1 MNDYLE
7 SIQRRYDIQDYKE
20 SKVTIPQLPDA
31 GLVLIVGTSGSGK
44 STILRSLGEH
54 KTPTVHPD
62 TNVIVNFSTPER
74 GEELLLAC
82 GLRTIPTWFR
92 PANTLSNGEYHRFEM
107 AVSLDQDITTIDEF
121 TSVVDR
127 DTAKSLAL
135 SIRKF
140 YDRRGTTDPLYI
152 ASCHRDII
160 EWLDPDWVYD
170 TDLQKLDNRR
180 SPFRMGS
187 RPELTLTI
195 RSTTPDYWRYFSKYH
210 YLDTSMSRSV
220 HCYVLLLGDKPIGF
234 HAAIHSTNRDIHS
247 YWRGHRTVILPE
259 FQGMGIGT
267 TFSDAIAQ
275 IYVDKGLRYF
285 SKTAHPSFGEHR
297 ERSSLWRATSTNR
310 KSRKGSYLLK
320 DGTIRAMP
328 GYGGNAQIALRDA
341 DRVCYSHEYIGAPK
355 MTVASRII
363 DGDIKN

>member
-1 MNDYLE
+1 MTYLE
-7 SIQRRYDIQDYKE
+7 EIKRKYDITDYKE
-20 SKVTIPQLPDA
+20 ASVAIPELPKD
-31 GLVLIVGTSGSGK
+31 GIVLIVGTSGSGK

-54 KTPTVHPD
+54 TQPKIEFYNTV
-62 TNVIVNFSTPER
+62 IENFSSPER

-82 GLRTIPTWFR
+82 GLRSIPTWFR
-92 PANTLSNGEYHRFEM
+92 PPHTLSNGEHHRFEM
-107 AVSLDQDITTIDEF
+107 AMCLDQGLSTVDEF

-140 YDRRGTTDPLYI
+140 YNQRGTAEPLYI

-160 EWLDPDWVYD
+160 DWLDPEWVYD
-170 TDLQKLDNRR
+170 TDLQKLENRR
-180 SPFRMGS
+180 SLHRLGT
-187 RPELTLTI
+187 RPQLALTI
-195 RSTTPDYWRYFSKYH
+195 RSTGPDYWRYFSKYH
-210 YLDTSMSRSV
+210 YLDTRMSRSV

-267 TFSDAIAQ
+267 AFSDAIAE
-275 IYVDKGLRYF
+275 IYVSKGMRYF

-297 ERSSLWRATSTNR
+297 EKSPLWRATSTNR

-341 DRVCYSHEYIGAPK
+341 DRVCYSHEYVGK
-355 MTVASRII
+355 
-363 DGDIKN
+363 KE

>member
-1 MNDYLE
+1 MSYLE
-7 SIQRRYDIQDYKE
+7 TIKQKYDIKDHVE
-20 SKVTIPQLPDA
+20 TPVTIPDLPTD
-31 GLVLIVGTSGSGK
+31 GIVLIVGTSGSGK
-44 STILRSLGEH
+44 STILRGLGEH
-54 KTPTVHPD
+54 VHPKIEFYN
-62 TNVIVNFSTPER
+62 TVIENFSTPER

-82 GLRTIPTWFR
+82 GLRSIPAWFR
-92 PANTLSNGEYHRFEM
+92 TPHTLSNGEHHRFEM
-107 AVSLDQDITTIDEF
+107 AMALDQGINIVDEF

-135 SIRKF
+135 SMRKY
-140 YDRRGTTDPLYI
+140 YDRSGTTDPLYI

-160 EWLDPDWVYD
+160 DWLDPDWVYD

-187 RPELTLTI
+187 RPELVLTVKGT
-195 RSTTPDYWRYFSKYH
+195 SPEMWRYFSKYH

-267 TFSDAIAQ
+267 RFSDAIAEM
-275 IYVDKGLRYF
+275 YVSKGMRYF

-297 ERSSLWRATSTNR
+297 EKSPLWRATSTNR
-310 KSRKGSYLLK
+310 KSRKSSYLLK
-320 DGTIRAMP
+320 DGSIRAMP

-341 DRVCYSHEYIGAPK
+341 DRVCYSHEYIGSK
-355 MTVASRII
+355 
-363 DGDIKN
+363 K

>member
-1 MNDYLE
+1 MSYLE
-7 SIQRRYDIQDYKE
+7 TIKQKYDIKDHVE
-20 SKVTIPQLPDA
+20 TPVTIPDLPTD
-31 GLVLIVGTSGSGK
+31 GIVLIVGTSGSGK
-44 STILRSLGEH
+44 STILRGLGEH
-54 KTPTVHPD
+54 VHPKIEFYN
-62 TNVIVNFSTPER
+62 TVIENFSTPER

-82 GLRTIPTWFR
+82 GLRSIPAWFR
-92 PANTLSNGEYHRFEM
+92 TPHTLSNGEHHRFEM
-107 AVSLDQDITTIDEF
+107 AMALDQGINIVDEF

-135 SIRKF
+135 SMRKY
-140 YDRRGTTDPLYI
+140 YDRSGTTDPLYI

-160 EWLDPDWVYD
+160 DWLDPDWVYD

-187 RPELTLTI
+187 RPELVLTI
-195 RSTTPDYWRYFSKYH
+195 KGTSPEMWRYFSKYH

-267 TFSDAIAQ
+267 RFSDAIAEM
-275 IYVDKGLRYF
+275 YVSKGMRYF

-297 ERSSLWRATSTNR
+297 EKSPLWRATSTNR
-310 KSRKGSYLLK
+310 KSRKSSYLLK
-320 DGTIRAMP
+320 DGSIRAMP

-341 DRVCYSHEYIGAPK
+341 DRVCYSHEYIGPK
-355 MTVASRII
+355 KS
-363 DGDIKN
+363 

>member
-1 MNDYLE
+1 MTYLDK
-7 SIQRRYDIQDYKE
+7 IKTKYDIKDYTE
-20 SKVTIPQLPDA
+20 SKVVVPTLPTE
-31 GLVLIVGTSGSGK
+31 GIVLIVGTSGSGK
-44 STILRSLGEH
+44 TTILQTVDNL
-54 KTPTVHPD
+54 KTITVD
-62 TNVIVNFSTPER
+62 NTKSVIENFSTPER

-82 GLRTIPTWFR
+82 GLRTIPAWFR
-92 PANTLSNGEYHRFEM
+92 SPATLSNGEYHRFEI
-107 AVSLDQDITTIDEF
+107 AIGLDQGHVIIDEF

-135 SIRKF
+135 SVRKYF
-140 YDRRGTTDPLYI
+140 DRNPGVLYI

-160 EWLDPDWVYD
+160 DWLDPEWVYD

-180 SPFRMGS
+180 SLLRLGT
-187 RPELTLTI
+187 RPELALTI

-210 YLDTSMSRSV
+210 YLDTRMSRSV

-267 TFSDAIAQ
+267 AFSDAIAE
-275 IYVDKGLRYF
+275 IYVSRGLRYF

-297 ERSSLWRATSTNR
+297 QKSPLWRATSTNL
-310 KSRKGSYLLK
+310 KSRLGSYLLK
-320 DGTIRAMP
+320 DGTARIMP
-328 GYGGNAQIALRDA
+328 GYGGTTTARDA
-341 DRVCYSHEYIGAPK
+341 GRVCYSHEYIGKKP
-355 MTVASRII
+355 
-363 DGDIKN
+363 

>member
-1 MNDYLE
+1 MSYLE
-7 SIQRRYDIQDYKE
+7 TIKQKYDIKDHVE
-20 SKVTIPQLPDA
+20 TPVTIPDLPTD
-31 GLVLIVGTSGSGK
+31 GIVLIVGTSGSGK
-44 STILRSLGEH
+44 STILRGLGEH
-54 KTPTVHPD
+54 VHPKIEFYN
-62 TNVIVNFSTPER
+62 TVIENFSTPER

-82 GLRTIPTWFR
+82 GLRSIPAWFR
-92 PANTLSNGEYHRFEM
+92 TPHTLSNGEHHRFEM
-107 AVSLDQDITTIDEF
+107 AMALDQGINIVDEF

-135 SIRKF
+135 SMRKY
-140 YDRRGTTDPLYI
+140 YDRSGTTDPLYI

-160 EWLDPDWVYD
+160 DWLDPDWVYD

-187 RPELTLTI
+187 RPELVLTVKGT
-195 RSTTPDYWRYFSKYH
+195 SPEMWRYFSKYH

-267 TFSDAIAQ
+267 RFSDAIAEM
-275 IYVDKGLRYF
+275 YVSKGMRYF

-297 ERSSLWRATSTNR
+297 EKSPLWRATSTNR
-310 KSRKGSYLLK
+310 KSRKSSYLLK
-320 DGTIRAMP
+320 DGSIRAMP
-328 GYGGNAQIALRDA
+328 GYGGNAEIARRDA
-341 DRVCYSHEYIGAPK
+341 DRVCYSHEYIGAK
-355 MTVASRII
+355 ST
-363 DGDIKN
+363 K

>member
-1 MNDYLE
+1 MSYLDE
-7 SIQRRYDIQDYKE
+7 IRSRYDIKDYVE
-20 SKVTIPQLPDA
+20 APVSIPELPKD
-31 GLVLIVGTSGSGK
+31 GIVLIVGTSGSGK
-44 STILRSLGEH
+44 STILRGLGDLRQ
-54 KTPTVHPD
+54 PTVD
-62 TNVIVNFSTPER
+62 NSLTTIENFSTPER

-82 GLRTIPTWFR
+82 GLRSIPTWFR
-92 PANTLSNGEYHRFEM
+92 PPATLSNGEFHRFEM
-107 AVSLDQDITTIDEF
+107 ALSLDQGLVTVDEF

-140 YDRRGTTDPLYI
+140 YDQRGTTEPLYI

-160 EWLDPDWVYD
+160 DWLDPDWVYD

-210 YLDTSMSRSV
+210 YLDTRMSRSV

-267 TFSDAIAQ
+267 AFSDAVAE
-275 IYVDKGLRYF
+275 IYVSRGLRYF

-297 ERSSLWRATSTNR
+297 EKSPLWRATSTNR

-320 DGTIRAMP
+320 DGSIRAMP

-341 DRVCYSHEYIGAPK
+341 DRVCYSHEYIGKKP
-355 MTVASRII
+355 
-363 DGDIKN
+363 

>member
-1 MNDYLE
+1 MNYLDE
-7 SIQRRYDIQDYKE
+7 IKARYDIKDYVE
-20 SKVTIPQLPDA
+20 TPVVIPKLPTD
-31 GLVLIVGTSGSGK
+31 GIVLIVGTSGSGK
-44 STILRSLGEH
+44 STILRSMGDLRQ
-54 KTPTVHPD
+54 PTVD
-62 TNVIVNFSTPER
+62 NNRTTIENFTNPER

-82 GLRTIPTWFR
+82 GLRSIPTWFR
-92 PANTLSNGEYHRFEM
+92 SPGTLSNGEFHRFEM
-107 AVSLDQDITTIDEF
+107 AMSLDQGLGTIDEF

-135 SIRKF
+135 SIRKY
-140 YDRRGTTDPLYI
+140 YDQRGTTEPLYI

-160 EWLDPDWVYD
+160 DWLDPEWVYD
-170 TDLQKLDNRR
+170 TDLQVLDNRR

-187 RPELTLTI
+187 RPELALTI
-195 RSTTPDYWRYFSKYH
+195 RSTGPDYWRYFSKYH
-210 YLDTSMSRSV
+210 YLDTRMSRSV

-267 TFSDAIAQ
+267 AFSDAVAE
-275 IYVDKGLRYF
+275 IYVSRGLRYF

-297 ERSSLWRATSTNR
+297 EKSPLWRATSTNR

-320 DGTIRAMP
+320 DGSIRAMP

-341 DRVCYSHEYIGAPK
+341 DRVCYSHEYIGKKP
-355 MTVASRII
+355 
-363 DGDIKN
+363 

>member
-1 MNDYLE
+1 MSYLDK
-7 SIQRRYDIQDYKE
+7 IKAKYDIKDHVEKP
-20 SKVTIPQLPDA
+20 VTIPDLPKD
-31 GLVLIVGTSGSGK
+31 GIVLIVGTSGSGK
-44 STILRSLGEH
+44 STILHSLGEH
-54 KTPTVHPD
+54 TQPKIEFYNTV
-62 TNVIVNFSTPER
+62 IENFSSPER

-82 GLRTIPTWFR
+82 GLRSIPTWFR
-92 PANTLSNGEYHRFEM
+92 FPHTLSNGEHHRFEM
-107 AVSLDQDITTIDEF
+107 AMCLDQGIDIVDEF

-135 SIRKF
+135 SIRKY
-140 YDRRGTTDPLYI
+140 YDQRGTADPLYI

-160 EWLDPDWVYD
+160 DWLDPDWVYD

-187 RPELTLTI
+187 RPELVLTI
-195 RSTTPDYWRYFSKYH
+195 KGTSPEMWRYFSKYH

-267 TFSDAIAQ
+267 RFSDAIAEM
-275 IYVDKGLRYF
+275 YVSRGMRYF

-297 ERSSLWRATSTNR
+297 ERSPLWRATSTNR

-341 DRVCYSHEYIGAPK
+341 DRVCYSHEYIGAKKP
-355 MTVASRII
+355 
-363 DGDIKN
+363 